1 MVLNMAYTTQP
12 YLRHYVK
19 VWLATTI
26 QKRDNKKQQNTSK
39 PKVVEGFGRFYLGF
53 FLMIEIWPLFL
64 SSFLGTELF
73 KEHVNLI
80 F

>member
-26 QKRDNKKQQNTSK
+26 QKRDNKKQKKTIVHECVK
-39 PKVVEGFGRFYLGF
+39 RVV
-53 FLMIEIWPLFL
+53 
-64 SSFLGTELF
+64 GTR
-73 KEHVNLI
+73 
-80 F
+80 